1 MRDFLSD
8 ALFFLGYIVGFVLAG
23 WWIYFI
29 WGLDWGLSSRGRGLM
44 GMTLG
49 FGAILAFLIGLFVMM
64 SISMWLFPDR
74 GDKE

>member
-29 WGLDWGLSSRGRGLM
+29 WGLD
-44 GMTLG
+44 
-49 FGAILAFLIGLFVMM
+49 
-64 SISMWLFPDR
+64 
-74 GDKE
+74 

>member
-29 WGLDWGLSSRGRGLM
+29 WGLDWGTSSRGRGLM
-44 GMTLG
+44 GMMLG
-49 FGAILAFLIGLFVMM
+49 FGAILAFLLGLFAMV
-64 SISMWLFPDR
+64 SISMWLFPEK
-74 GDKE
+74 GDK